1 MTSPY
6 KIVGATL
13 VTYSGKRCTLSIETE
28 VLTIPLWKAKENLL
42 DGLKKCRCATTDPF
56 VSIEVKTKKMLKLCY

>member
-28 VLTIPLWKAKENLL
+28 VLTIPVWKAKERLL
-42 DGLKKCRCATTDPF
+42 DGLKKCRCSVTDPY
-56 VSIEVKTKKMLKLCY
+56 VSIEVKVRKMFNNQ